1 MAMFSM
7 KGLEDT
13 IDQMR
18 KMGEDTGP
26 TADKMIMAGAEE
38 VKKAWQYVAESRRHK
53 KSGDMIES
61 VGYAKTPERASSA
74 LWIDIYPQGDDSR
87 GVRNAMKAFK
97 IHYGTSKKPG
107 DHWVDEANYY
117 AEITAVPA
125 MKKIWDEYIASK
137 QKG

>member
-7 KGLEDT
+7 KGLEDV
-13 IDQMR
+13 ILQMQ
-18 KMGEDTGP
+18 KLNEDTGP

-38 VKKAWQYVAESRRHK
+38 VKKAWQYVAESRRHSQ
-53 KSGDMIES
+53 SGDMIKS
-61 VGYAKTPERASSA
+61 IGYPKTPERASSA

-97 IHYGTSKKPG
+97 IHWGTSKKPG

-117 AEITAVPA
+117 AEITAIPA
-125 MKKIWDEYIASK
+125 MQKVWEEHLEEIKK
-137 QKG
+137 G